1 VFTEREE
8 IEIGGVKTA
17 REGGNKS
24 SIARLKR
31 TSRQGGQKKKKKVA
45 EVTQCVYAL
54 LITWVIFVHATTTFQ
69 WGSLLQGSSEKNYG
83 KDLLVMWHEQE
94 LELVHAGVFFY
105 PSSFF
110 LFLFT
115 FSFYIFRPSKLSIM
129 SYLSF
134 FLSFSDYRYQTLQC
148 IPETYYML
156 NSCYHRPI

>member
-1 VFTEREE
+1 MIINKNPQAFGCSRREV
-8 IEIGGVKTA
+8 EIGGVKTA

-54 LITWVIFVHATTTFQ
+54 LITWVNFVHATTTFQ

-94 LELVHAGVFFY
+94 LELVHAGVF
-105 PSSFF
+105 S
-110 LFLFT
+110 
-115 FSFYIFRPSKLSIM
+115 FSFLIFPFHFHLFILYFPTK
-129 SYLSF
+129 
-134 FLSFSDYRYQTLQC
+134 
-148 IPETYYML
+148 
-156 NSCYHRPI
+156 

>member
-8 IEIGGVKTA
+8 VEIGGVKAA

-94 LELVHAGVFFY
+94 LELVHAGVFFIL
-105 PSSFF
+105 PH
-110 LFLFT
+110 
-115 FSFYIFRPSKLSIM
+115 FSF
-129 SYLSF
+129 
-134 FLSFSDYRYQTLQC
+134 SFSPFHFIFSSQVNCPL
-148 IPETYYML
+148 
-156 NSCYHRPI
+156 